1 MVWRMDIT
9 PSQVVGRNLR
19 AELVRRDQSQ
29 MWLAEK
35 MGFTQSQLS
44 KRLLGKIA
52 FDVDEVHK
60 IAGIL
65 EIPVATLLPAEV
77 TQ

>member
-1 MVWRMDIT
+1 MVCGMDIT

-19 AELVRRDQSQ
+19 AELVRRDQPQ

-52 FDVDEVHK
+52 FSVDEVHK

-65 EIPVATLLPAEV
+65 EIPVATLLPSEV